1 MKLSVVIPIYN
12 EEENVNPL
20 YEELKGVLET
30 LEYEHEIIFIDD
42 GSKDTSLV
50 LLEKI
55 QQQDSDV
62 VVISFRRN
70 FGQTAAMSAGFD
82 YARGNIIIPMD
93 ADLQNDPK
101 DIPRLIA
108 KMEAKGIKVHPVW
121 FDEHNQRDGSIR
133 CATQQLL
140 RIPTKDW

>member
-1 MKLSVVIPIYN
+1 MTTFQQKDLNVKLSVVIPIYN
-12 EEENVNPL
+12 EDENVNPL

-42 GSKDTSLV
+42 GSKDTSLA

-82 YARGNIIIPMD
+82 YADRRCD
-93 ADLQNDPK
+93 CD
-101 DIPRLIA
+101 
-108 KMEAKGIKVHPVW
+108 
-121 FDEHNQRDGSIR
+121 DGWGY
-133 CATQQLL
+133 AE
-140 RIPTKDW
+140 